1 MNRRSLPLFAV
12 LAGLSSIAVAVACG
26 SDAEGGGNGPG
37 GVSPGEDGAIT
48 NPENDGSSTSNDG
61 TTTPDAPSGPSV
73 CIATKGVTGQEP
85 CIGITRNLGDRPYC
99 LNVPATAM
107 GKAAPVVVL
116 LHGYGASGQAQ
127 SSYFDFDAAAT
138 KYGFILAK
146 PDGKTNGLGSKYWN
160 ASAACCS
167 VPNDP
172 TDDVAYVTSIVDD
185 LKASQTVDAKRVF
198 AVGHSNGGFMA
209 HRLACDRSN
218 VFAAI
223 VSLAGMVDPAKCAP
237 AEKISVLQ
245 VHGDADAVIQYN
257 GGNTTG
263 NPNPYPS
270 VDTTLSTWAQKNGC
284 TGQRAAKGTINLT
297 CDTGMQPLPGEETKR
312 ESFDGCPA
320 GIDVSLLRINSGS
333 HIPDFLVPAWGDEV
347 VAFLM
352 AHPKP

>member
-1 MNRRSLPLFAV
+1 MNARFFV
-12 LAGLSSIAVAVACG
+12 GLATLVGAVAVACG
-26 SDAEGGGNGPG
+26 SSSDGATIPD
-37 GVSPGEDGAIT
+37 STKPGEDARTVEPGA
-48 NPENDGSSTSNDG
+48 DGSTPTDG
-61 TTTPDAPSGPSV
+61 ATNPDAPSGPSV
-73 CIATKGVTGQEP
+73 CISTKGVTGAEP
-85 CIGITRNLGDRPYC
+85 CIGITRTLGDRPYC
-99 LNVPATAM
+99 LNVPPSAM
-107 GKAAPVVVL
+107 GKPAPVVVL

-138 KYGFILAK
+138 KHGFILAK

-160 ASAACCS
+160 ATAACCS
-167 VPNDP
+167 IPSDP
-172 TDDVAYVTSIVDD
+172 TDDVAYITSIVDD
-185 LKASQTVDAKRVF
+185 LKASQRVDAKRVY

-209 HRLACDRSN
+209 HRLGCDRSN

-237 AEKISVLQ
+237 TDKISVLQ
-245 VHGDADAVIQYN
+245 VHGDADAVIKYE

-270 VDTTLSTWAQKNGC
+270 VDTTLATWAQKNGC
-284 TGQRAAKGTINLT
+284 SGQRAAKGTLDLN
-297 CDTGMQPLPGEETKR
+297 CNAGSVPLPGEETKR

-320 GIDVSLLRINSGS
+320 GIDVSLLRINGGG
-333 HIPDFLVPAWGDEV
+333 HIPDFLVPAWGDAV